1 MIMQRRTLMLASL
14 AALAAPTARAATS
27 PVVLELFTSQSCSSC
42 PPADALL
49 GKLAQQPGVIAL
61 AWHVD
66 YWNNLGWLDK
76 YSSKQATARQ
86 QAYAR
91 QLGSEVFT
99 PALVVN
105 GANVVVGSDR
115 SEVER
120 AIRTA
125 APLPVPVTLNRTAT
139 GTTVNIGGATS
150 ALRALSVLYDPEHAT
165 DVRGGEN
172 NGSQL
177 HDYRVVRQVDV
188 LGEWD
193 GTPRS
198 FTVPLAAA
206 GQGQVILVQAA
217 DLRVVGAAD
226 QPPAEPANKS
236 S

>member
-1 MIMQRRTLMLASL
+1 MQRRNLML
-14 AALAAPTARAATS
+14 AALATMAAPSARAAAS

-49 GKLAQQPGVIAL
+49 GKLAKRPEVIAL

-99 PALVVN
+99 PALIID

-115 SEVER
+115 SAVER
-120 AIRTA
+120 AIQTA
-125 APLPVPVTLNRTAT
+125 VPLPVPVALNRSAN
-139 GTTVNIGGATS
+139 GMTVNIGAAPGR
-150 ALRALSVLYDPEHAT
+150 LRALSIFYDPERST
-165 DVRGGEN
+165 DVGGGEN
-172 NGSQL
+172 QGSQL
-177 HDYRVVRQVDV
+177 REYNVVRQADV

-193 GTPRS
+193 GAPRS
-198 FTVPLAAA
+198 FNTPLAGA
-206 GQGQVILVQAA
+206 GQGQVILLQSA

-226 QPPAEPANKS
+226 QPPTERSNKPA
-236 S
+236 

>member
-1 MIMQRRTLMLASL
+1 MQRRNLILASL
-14 AALAAPTARAATS
+14 AALAAPSARAAAR

-49 GKLAQQPGVIAL
+49 GKLAQRPEVIAL

-91 QLGSEVFT
+91 RLGSEVFT

-105 GANVVVGSDR
+105 GANVIVGSDR
-115 SEVER
+115 SAVER
-120 AIRTA
+120 AIQTA
-125 APLPVPVTLNRTAT
+125 APLSVPVTLNRTGT
-139 GTTVNIGGATS
+139 GTSVDVGAANS
-150 ALRALSVLYDPEHAT
+150 SLRALSILYDPEHST

-172 NGSQL
+172 DGTQL

-193 GTPRS
+193 GTARS
-198 FTVPLAAA
+198 FDTPLAGA
-206 GQGQVILVQAA
+206 GQGQVILVQTA

-226 QPPAEPANKS
+226 QPPAERGNKS
-236 S
+236 T

>member
-1 MIMQRRTLMLASL
+1 MQRRNLILASL
-14 AALAAPTARAATS
+14 AALAAPSARAAAR

-49 GKLAQQPGVIAL
+49 GKLAQRPEVIAL

-91 QLGSEVFT
+91 RLGSEVFT

-105 GANVVVGSDR
+105 GANVIVGSDR
-115 SEVER
+115 SAVER
-120 AIRTA
+120 AIQTA
-125 APLPVPVTLNRTAT
+125 APLSVPVTLNRTGT
-139 GTTVNIGGATS
+139 GTTVDVGAANFS
-150 ALRALSVLYDPEHAT
+150 LRALSILYDPEHST

-172 NGSQL
+172 DGTQL

-193 GTPRS
+193 GTARS
-198 FTVPLAAA
+198 FATPLAGA
-206 GQGQVILVQAA
+206 GQGQVILVQTA

-226 QPPAEPANKS
+226 QPPAERGNKS
-236 S
+236 T

>member
-1 MIMQRRTLMLASL
+1 MQRRNLMVASL
-14 AALAAPTARAATS
+14 ATLAAPAARAATG

-49 GKLAQQPGVIAL
+49 GKLAQRPEVIAL

-99 PALVVN
+99 PALIVN

-115 SEVER
+115 SAVER

-125 APLPVPVTLNRTAT
+125 APLPVPVTLNRTGT
-139 GTTVNIGGATS
+139 STTVNVGAATS
-150 ALRALSVLYDPEHAT
+150 GLRALRILYDPEHST

-172 NGSQL
+172 EGAQL
-177 HDYRVVRQVDV
+177 HEYHTVRQIDV
-188 LGEWD
+188 LGQWD
-193 GTPRS
+193 GAPRS
-198 FTVPLAAA
+198 FTAPLAGS
-206 GQGQVILVQAA
+206 GQGQVILVQSA

-226 QPPAEPANKS
+226 QPPAEPGNKS
-236 S
+236 T

>member
-1 MIMQRRTLMLASL
+1 MQRRNLIFASL
-14 AALAAPTARAATS
+14 AALAAPSARAAAR

-49 GKLAQQPGVIAL
+49 GKLAQRPEVIAL

-66 YWNNLGWLDK
+66 YWNHLGWLDK

-99 PALVVN
+99 PALIVN

-115 SEVER
+115 SAIER
-120 AIRTA
+120 AIQTA
-125 APLPVPVTLNRTAT
+125 APLPIPVTLNRTGT
-139 GTTVNIGGATS
+139 GTTVDVGAANS
-150 ALRALSVLYDPEHAT
+150 SLRALSILYDPEHST

-172 NGSQL
+172 DGTQL

-198 FTVPLAAA
+198 FTTPLAGA
-206 GQGQVILVQAA
+206 GQGQVILVQTAE
-217 DLRVVGAAD
+217 LRVVGAAD
-226 QPPAEPANKS
+226 QPPAAPGNKS
-236 S
+236 T

>member
-1 MIMQRRTLMLASL
+1 MQRRNLILASL
-14 AALAAPTARAATS
+14 AALAAPSARAAAR

-49 GKLAQQPGVIAL
+49 GKLAQRPEVIAL

-91 QLGSEVFT
+91 RLGSEVFT
-99 PALVVN
+99 PALIVN
-105 GANVVVGSDR
+105 GASVVVGSDR
-115 SEVER
+115 SAVER
-120 AIRTA
+120 AIQTA
-125 APLPVPVTLNRTAT
+125 APLTVPVTLNRTGT
-139 GTTVNIGGATS
+139 GTTVDVGPANSG
-150 ALRALSVLYDPEHAT
+150 LRALSILYDPEHST

-172 NGSQL
+172 DGSQL

-193 GTPRS
+193 GTARS
-198 FTVPLAAA
+198 FATSLAGAS
-206 GQGQVILVQAA
+206 QGQVILVQTA

-226 QPPAEPANKS
+226 QPPAERGNKS
-236 S
+236 T